1 MKEFYA
7 ILQKVTDLNEEVV
20 KDEAH
25 AIELYKK
32 LRELEIEHEK
42 ITLDKIPQEEDDFY
56 TISQDPEVI
65 AVEGLSAQIAVNDK
79 IKVTTGFSRQT
90 ILAAYK
96 KYKL

>member
-42 ITLDKIPQEEDDFY
+42 ITLDKIPRE
-56 TISQDPEVI
+56 
-65 AVEGLSAQIAVNDK
+65 
-79 IKVTTGFSRQT
+79 
-90 ILAAYK
+90 
-96 KYKL
+96 